1 MDLSVPEELIITIE
15 TLLNAIKERID
26 LVLRNSKD
34 KNLHSIINERAKN
47 RISNKNPDTNRLIP
61 FPTPFIIIGSKY
73 DIFQVSF
80 INILLIY
87 KLNSLFCCRI
97 LILKKRN

>member
-15 TLLNAIKERID
+15 TSLNAIKERIE

-34 KNLHSIINERAKN
+34 KNLNSIMNERAKN
-47 RISNKNPDTNRLIP
+47 RISNKNPDTNRLTP
-61 FPTPFIIIGSKY
+61 FPTPLIIVGSKY

-80 INILLIY
+80 FNILFIY
-87 KLNSLFCCRI
+87 KLNSLLCSRI